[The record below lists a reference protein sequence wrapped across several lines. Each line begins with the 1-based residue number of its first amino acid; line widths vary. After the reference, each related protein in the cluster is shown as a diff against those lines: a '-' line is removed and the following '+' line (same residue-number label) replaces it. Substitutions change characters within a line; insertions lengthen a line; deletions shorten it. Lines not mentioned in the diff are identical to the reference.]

1 MPRKPRVHVQEA
13 FYHVLA
19 RGNQKQLIFYD
30 DEDYQIYLRLT
41 KKYSE
46 RYNVELHG
54 YVLMPNHVH
63 FLVRVNSVP
72 LARFMQG
79 IQQTYTQIFNK
90 RHEKVGHLFQGR
102 YKSFY
107 IDKEVYLLELIR
119 YIHLNP
125 VKAGLVKEPQNYRW
139 SSQRNYYHARVGSW
153 VDTSFITSL
162 LATYGGTVIDDY
174 QLMPEELMLPAQFD
188 ELREK
193 HNQPSHSTDLKE
205 ILTDVAEYIGVSP
218 QVVLGP
224 GRSKPACAARCL
236 FAYVACYIN
245 RYRINEVADF
255 LNKDGS
261 TVSKCLRQA
270 EKEWEH
276 SHEVM
281 SRFKGSG
288 PA

>member
-19 RGNQKQLIFYD
+19 RGNQKQQIFYD

-63 FLVRVNSVP
+63 LLVRVNSVP

-107 IDKEVYLLELIR
+107 IDKDVYLLELIR

-125 VKAGLVKEPQNYRW
+125 VKAGLVRKPQNYRW
-139 SSQRNYYHARVGSW
+139 SSQRNYYNTGVGSL
-153 VDTSFITSL
+153 VDTRFITSL

-174 QLMPEELMLPAQFD
+174 QLVPEALTISAQFD
-188 ELREK
+188 EPKEE
-193 HNQPSHSTDLKE
+193 HNKPLPGTDLKDML
-205 ILTDVAEYIGVSP
+205 INVAEYIGVSP

-224 GRSKPACAARCL
+224 GRSKQAYAARCL

-245 RYRINEVADF
+245 RYRIKEVADF

-276 SHEVM
+276 NNEAL
-281 SRFKGSG
+281 SRFRGSG